1 VRSAFL
7 KNTKKHQ
14 KDYFCVSPINNRI
27 VLKTIIYPHF
37 LSSCN
42 QFMPEKTTESITE
55 THTKK
60 IALIDGYGF
69 VFRAFHALPP
79 MTRTDGT
86 PIGAVYG
93 FTNML
98 IKLLANLDV
107 SHIAVVFDAGSK
119 TFRNDLFSGYKA
131 NRPPCPEELIPQFSI
146 IREAAEALNL
156 LILEKVG
163 FEADDL
169 IATVAKQASRE
180 DFEVVIVSSDK
191 DLMQLVDGQ
200 VTMYDALKNRMIGEK
215 EVEEKF
221 FVKPNQVLDVL
232 SLMGDASDNVPGVR
246 GIGPKTAAELINKY
260 QTLENLFEHLD
271 EIKQE
276 KRRQMLLDGVDNA
289 KLSKQLITL
298 CETVPVSDNMQD
310 YLIQNIDGAKLVN
323 FLEKQGFRALTA
335 KVRKD
340 FGVEDSNSRE
350 SLVVSRKEDLFVN
363 SDNVPSGD
371 SSSVEVGSSFCQ
383 KDIGRWSD
391 VKCSVISDIFKLKTL
406 VQNATENGNLV
417 IDFEFE
423 NNQPKTALL
432 SSTADDK
439 ILKDVFYIT
448 IINENPTN
456 FGGDLF
462 APKVQQVDE
471 QGLKLAEMMN
481 ELEPI
486 LLNESVNKI
495 GYMVKDLV
503 RYLKTKND
511 FNDVGLMA
519 YILNSSENKTDL
531 DVLVAENL
539 GDETANDFSL
549 NCQTIEK
556 GKIPESFSDLDKKMQ
571 FYCFK
576 NYAIWKLYKIL
587 KARIFS
593 EKLNNVYYCFEK
605 PLIKVLATIENNG
618 IAVDEMKLREL
629 SIYFDGEIKKLTKEV
644 HHLAGEEVNIG
655 SPKQL
660 AHILFEKLSLKTG
673 KKSSKTGAFSTN
685 SEVLEELDLEGHFIA
700 GKILQWRQ
708 FSKLKSTYADALQS
722 AINPKTKRIHTTLS
736 NITTSTGRLSS
747 NNPNLQNIPIRSEE
761 GRKIRNAF
769 VAAKGCKLISADYSQ
784 IELRVLAD
792 IAGIDA
798 LKQAFLE
805 DKDIHTITAAQVFG
819 LAESEVDKETRRKAK
834 AINFGI
840 IYGISAFGL
849 AKQLKIGRGDAA
861 KYIENYFV
869 TYPGIQKYMQEYQ
882 ELARQN
888 GFVETIIGRKCFIP
902 TINSKNPT
910 LRGLAERLAI
920 NAPIQGSAADII
932 KKAMID
938 FDVVLIEQ
946 NLQSKMILQVHDE
959 LLIEA
964 PENEVEQVAT
974 LLKKTM
980 EKAILLDVPLKVDV
994 KIADRWE

>member
-1 VRSAFL
+1 MPQ
-7 KNTKKHQ
+7 NNNQ
-14 KDYFCVSPINNRI
+14 KTN
-27 VLKTIIYPHF
+27 
-37 LSSCN
+37 
-42 QFMPEKTTESITE
+42 
-55 THTKK
+55 KK

-79 MTRTDGT
+79 MTRADGT

-119 TFRNDLFSGYKA
+119 TFRNDLFPEYKA

-221 FVKPNQVLDVL
+221 LVKPNQVLDVL

-276 KRRQMLLDGVDNA
+276 KRRQMLIDGIDKA

-298 CETVPVSDNMQD
+298 CESVPVSDNMDD
-310 YLIQNIDGAKLVN
+310 YLVQNIDGAKLVR
-323 FLEKQGFRALTA
+323 FLEIQGFRALTA

-340 FGVEDSNSRE
+340 FNVEDVDSRE
-350 SLVVSRKEDLFVN
+350 SLVVSREGDLFFEKRTPN
-363 SDNVPSGD
+363 HSDLSFPRRRE
-371 SSSVEVGSSFCQ
+371 SSSLEVSNETLDSRLRGNDS
-383 KDIGRWSD
+383 GWSEI
-391 VKCSVISDIFKLKTL
+391 KQNIISNISELKTL
-406 VQNATENGNLV
+406 VQSAIENGNLV

-423 NNQPKTALL
+423 NKQPKAVILG
-432 SSTADDK
+432 SAADDK
-439 ILKDVFYIT
+439 TLTEIFYIAL
-448 IINENPTN
+448 ISEKPAN
-456 FGGDLF
+456 FDGDLF
-462 APKVQQVDE
+462 APKVQEVDE
-471 QGLKLAEMMN
+471 KGLKLVEVMK
-481 ELEPI
+481 ELEVV
-486 LLNESVNKI
+486 LLDESVNKI
-495 GYMVKDLV
+495 GFMVKNIISFFQQNPSSRRKSGSTCDADSV
-503 RYLKTKND
+503 SKMDPD
-511 FNDVGLMA
+511 FRRDDGDRRDGRFCWDDIALMA
-519 YILNSSENKTDL
+519 YVLNSRDNNTDL

-539 GDETANDFSL
+539 NDETANDFSL

-556 GKIPESFSDLDKKMQ
+556 GKVPESFADLDKKIQ

-587 KARIFS
+587 KQRIFS

-605 PLIKVLATIENNG
+605 PLIKVLSTIENNG
-618 IAVDEMKLREL
+618 IAVDEMRLKEL

-644 HHLAGEEVNIG
+644 HQLAGEEVNIG

-660 AHILFEKLSLKTG
+660 AHILFEKLNLKTG

-685 SEVLEELDLEGHFIA
+685 SEVLEELDLEGHLIA

-708 FSKLKSTYADALQS
+708 FYKLKSTYADALQN
-722 AINPKTKRIHTTLS
+722 AINAKTKRIHTTLS

-819 LAESEVDKETRRKAK
+819 MAESEVDKETRRKAK

-861 KYIENYFV
+861 KYIENYFA
-869 TYPGIQKYMQEYQ
+869 TYPGIQKYMQQYQ

-938 FDVVLIEQ
+938 FDAVLLEQ
-946 NLQSKMILQVHDE
+946 NLQSKMVLQVHDE

-964 PENEVEQVAT
+964 PENEAKKVAE
-974 LLKKTM
+974 LLQKTM
-980 EKAILLDVPLKVDV
+980 QQAILLDVPLKVDV
-994 KIADRWE
+994 KIMDRWE

>member
-1 VRSAFL
+1 MP
-7 KNTKKHQ
+7 KTHQ
-14 KDYFCVSPINNRI
+14 
-27 VLKTIIYPHF
+27 
-37 LSSCN
+37 
-42 QFMPEKTTESITE
+42 
-55 THTKK
+55 KK

-79 MTRTDGT
+79 MTRADGT
-86 PIGAVYG
+86 PVGAVYG

-98 IKLLANLDV
+98 IKLLANLDA
-107 SHIAVVFDAGSK
+107 SHIAVVFDSGSK
-119 TFRNDLFSGYKA
+119 TFRNDLFPAYKA
-131 NRPPCPEELIPQFSI
+131 NRPACPEELIPQFSI
-146 IREAAEALNL
+146 VREVAEALNL
-156 LILEKVG
+156 VILERVG

-180 DFEVVIVSSDK
+180 DFDVIIISSDK
-191 DLMQLVDGQ
+191 DLMQLVDKR
-200 VTMYDALKNRMIGEK
+200 VVMYDALKNKMIGEK

-276 KRRQMLLDGVDNA
+276 KRRQMLKDGVEKA
-289 KLSKQLITL
+289 KLSKELITL

-310 YLIQNIDGAKLVN
+310 YLLQNIDGRKLVN
-323 FLEKQGFRALTA
+323 FLEKQGFRALVT

-340 FGVEDSNSRE
+340 FNVTDSDK
-350 SLVVSRKEDLFVN
+350 KEDLFVGFEPAN
-363 SDNVPSGD
+363 ISQNHSSLPLAAKPDSYLRGNDNKGWA
-371 SSSVEVGSSFCQ
+371 EVKQ
-383 KDIGRWSD
+383 TI
-391 VKCSVISDIFKLKTL
+391 ISNISQLKTL
-406 VQNATENGNLV
+406 TQTAITNGNLV
-417 IDFEFE
+417 VDFEFNKGGLE
-423 NNQPKTALL
+423 AVIL
-432 SSTADDK
+432 SSTA
-439 ILKDVFYIT
+439 
-448 IINENPTN
+448 NENSPQEIFYVAIIDEKN
-456 FGGDLF
+456 HDFGGDLF
-462 APKVQQVDE
+462 AVKPEKKVDE
-471 QGLKLAEMMN
+471 EGLKLADLMQ
-481 ELEPI
+481 ELMPA
-486 LLNESVNKI
+486 LLDESVNKI
-495 GYMVKDLV
+495 SYKVKDLV
-503 RYLKTKND
+503 KYLISSQNKSRIIQNNFD
-511 FNDVGLMA
+511 DIALMA
-519 YILNSSENKTDL
+519 YVLNSSENKTDL

-539 GDETANDFSL
+539 NDETSGDFSQ
-549 NCQTIEK
+549 NCQEIEK
-556 GKIPESFSDLDKKMQ
+556 GKTPEVFGDKNKKSQ

-576 NYAIWKLYKIL
+576 NYCLWKLYKIL
-587 KARIFS
+587 KQRIFS

-605 PLIKVLATIENNG
+605 PLIKVLAQIETNG
-618 IAVDEMKLREL
+618 IAIDDIKLKEL
-629 SIYFDGEIKKLTKEV
+629 SIYFDGVIKNLTKEIYQ
-644 HHLAGEEVNIG
+644 LAGEEVNIG

-660 AHILFEKLSLKTG
+660 AHILFEKLGLKTG

-685 SEVLEELDLEGHFIA
+685 SEVLEELDLEGHLIA

-708 FSKLKSTYADALQS
+708 FSKLKSTYADALQT
-722 AINPKTKRIHTTLS
+722 AINPKTKRIHTTFS
-736 NITTSTGRLSS
+736 NISTTTGRLSS

-769 VAAKGCKLISADYSQ
+769 IAAKGCKLISADYSQ

-798 LKQAFLE
+798 LKQAFLA

-819 LAESEVDKETRRKAK
+819 VEESEVDKEMRRKAK

-869 TYPGIQKYMQEYQ
+869 TYPGIQKYMQHYQ

-938 FDVVLIEQ
+938 FDAVLIEED
-946 NLQSKMILQVHDE
+946 LQSKIVLQVHDE

-964 PENEVEQVAT
+964 PENEVEKVAT
-974 LLKKTM
+974 LLRKTM

-994 KIADRWE
+994 KITERWE